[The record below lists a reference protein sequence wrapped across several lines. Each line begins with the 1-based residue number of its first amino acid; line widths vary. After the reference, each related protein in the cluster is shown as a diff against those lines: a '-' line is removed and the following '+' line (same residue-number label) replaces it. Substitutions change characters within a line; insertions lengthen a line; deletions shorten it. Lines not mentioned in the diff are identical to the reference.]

1 MKRPLISVIVPV
13 YKVEDYLQTCVQ
25 SLQAQTYENLEI
37 LLVDDGSPDNCPAL
51 CDSYAA
57 QDSRIRVIHKPNGGL
72 ADARNAGLDAVTGD
86 LIAFVD
92 SDDWIA
98 PETYSQMMQ
107 MLESDPTLDIVCCA
121 AVRVRGEQE
130 AEQTFVYYPT
140 GTVKPGEEITCR
152 ILLDEIGSQVVKGL
166 YKRHCWEG
174 VRFPLGRLYEDIPTT
189 YKAFMKA
196 QKVGFIQAPFYKYR
210 ANDESISNTPKAIK
224 PYHIYLGFQSH
235 YDCAAEHF
243 PQIAQRCCGKA
254 AHYAISTYFHYC
266 SERSPELQAAVPD
279 VLAFLEKHKRQILGD
294 GHIPRSRA
302 LALKLYYFSPGLF
315 RLFCRSLHVLGLQKR
330 LGLDMK

>member
-1 MKRPLISVIVPV
+1 MERPLISVIVPV

-25 SLQAQTYENLEI
+25 SLQNQTYDNLEI
-37 LLVDDGSPDNCPAL
+37 LLIDDGSPDNCPAM

-57 QDSRIRVIHKPNGGL
+57 RDSRIKVIHKPNGGL
-72 ADARNAGLDAVTGD
+72 ADARNAGLDHATGE

-98 PETYSQMMQ
+98 PETYAQMVQ
-107 MLESDPTLDIVCCA
+107 MLATDPALDIVCCA
-121 AVRVRGEQE
+121 AVRVRAGQE

-140 GTVKPGEEITCR
+140 GTVKSGEEITCR

-166 YKRHCWEG
+166 YKRMCWEG

-189 YKAFMKA
+189 YQAFMKA
-196 QKVGFIQAPFYKYR
+196 EKVGFLQAPFYKYR

-224 PYHIYLGFQSH
+224 PYHIYLGFKSH
-235 YDCAAEHF
+235 YDCATVHF

-266 SERSPELQAAVPD
+266 SERSPELETAAPEVR
-279 VLAFLEKHKRQILGD
+279 AFLDRHKQEILSNRGL
-294 GHIPRSRA
+294 RSSRA
-302 LALKLYYFSPGLF
+302 MALKLYYMSPGLF
-315 RLFCRSLHVLGLQKR
+315 RLFCSSLHVLGLQKR
-330 LGLDMK
+330 LGFDMK